1 MLQIRCR
8 ACRSFRDGN
17 RDERECTGCGRALR
31 VKNGYCRLC
40 WIQLSGGRAW
50 EGTAPPAVAALTAAG
65 VKIGHHQLFFDRMA
79 PRTGAA
85 PAARRAPRGLPP
97 AAAWAQPELPAP
109 PPARA
114 GAGPARPWPPRSA
127 SPTAS
132 PRPAAGPAR
141 SAAGSAR
148 DWPSRWTATGKART
162 SGGRG
167 PAALHAVHLSA
178 GHVAEVLRQA
188 GLLHDDR
195 RPAFDAWLDRK
206 LDGVA
211 GGIRRDAERW
221 LRTLKDGGPRSRPAA
236 SPPSTATWA
245 RHCPRCWTGR
255 HAITTSARSPATT
268 SRTTCAACTAPSAT
282 TPWWPSARC
291 SGSAC
296 SAGVIFRNPARGI
309 KVGRRPSVTVLQ
321 PLGQD
326 DIDDAVAAA
335 VTPAARLIV
344 ALAGVHAARSSTI
357 CAMLLS
363 DADPG
368 SGRLLLGGRPRPL
381 DDLTAR
387 LLRAWLEAR
396 RARWPGTAN
405 PHLLINAQT
414 ALGTG
419 PASRTWATTALRG
432 HAATIEA
439 LRVDRQ
445 LEEALATG
453 ADPLHLAAT
462 FGLDPGTAVRYASS
476 ARQLL
481 QTAAEQRTRPSPREP
496 KDRIRSR
503 KLKTPQFP
511 PTTLNPAELRGKRDS
526 CDRRGVRYPTPTR
539 GPSSSPNQRKIPR
552 HSII

>member
-1 MLQIRCR
+1 MEQIRCR

-17 RDERECTGCGRALR
+17 RDERECTGCRRALR

-40 WIQLSGGRAW
+40 WVQLSGGRAW
-50 EGTAPPAVAALTAAG
+50 EGTAAPAVAALTAAG
-65 VKIGHHQLFFDRMA
+65 VKTGHHQLFFDRMA
-79 PRTGAA
+79 PRAGAA
-85 PAARRAPRGLPP
+85 PRRPRRVLSPQ
-97 AAAWAQPELPAP
+97 AAWVQPELPAP
-109 PPARA
+109 HARPGRRPPASPSLAAAVRVADRLARA
-114 GAGPARPWPPRSA
+114 RGWSGDIRRRVCQGLAIALDGHHEGQDVAWSRALPALR
-127 SPTAS
+127 
-132 PRPAAGPAR
+132 AR
-141 SAAGSAR
+141 
-148 DWPSRWTATGKART
+148 
-162 SGGRG
+162 
-167 PAALHAVHLSA
+167 HLCA
-178 GHVAEVLRQA
+178 GHVAEVLRRA
-188 GLLHDDR
+188 GLLDDDR

-211 GGIRRDAERW
+211 DGIRRDAERW
-221 LRTLKDGGPRSRPAA
+221 LRTLKDGGPRSRPR
-236 SPPSTATWA
+236 SIATVHSHLGKALPALLDW
-245 RHCPRCWTGR
+245 
-255 HAITTSARSPATT
+255 SARYHHLREVT
-268 SRTTCAACTAPSAT
+268 RDDIQDHV
-282 TPWWPSARC
+282 RGLH
-291 SGSAC
+291 GSQRHNTLVALRSLFGSC
-296 SAGVIFRNPARGI
+296 LSAGVIFRDPARGI
-309 KVGRRPSVTVLQ
+309 KVGRRPSATVLQ
-321 PLGQD
+321 PLGQE

-335 VTPAARLIV
+335 ATPAARLIV

-357 CAMLLS
+357 CALLLS

-414 ALGTG
+414 ALDTR
-419 PASRTWATTALRG
+419 PASRTWANSALRG

-481 QTAAEQRTRPSPREP
+481 RTAAEQQDPARSPLGSPEPSGLRTS
-496 KDRIRSR
+496 SR
-503 KLKTPQFP
+503 VHPEGLGVM
-511 PTTLNPAELRGKRDS
+511 AAGKRTS
-526 CDRRGVRYPTPTR
+526 R
-539 GPSSSPNQRKIPR
+539 
-552 HSII
+552 

>member
-50 EGTAPPAVAALTAAG
+50 EGTAPPAITALAAAG
-65 VKIGHHQLFFDRMA
+65 VKTGHHQLFFDRMA

-85 PAARRAPRGLPP
+85 PAQAAPAQAAPPRPRRAFPP
-97 AAAWAQPELPAP
+97 QAAWAQPELPSP
-109 PPARA
+109 HARA
-114 GAGPARPWPPRSA
+114 GRRPPA
-127 SPTAS
+127 SPS
-132 PRPAAGPAR
+132 LAAAIRVADRLAEAR
-141 SAAGSAR
+141 GWSGEIRRRVRQGLAITLGGCQDGEDAR
-148 DWPSRWTATGKART
+148 WPQAL
-162 SGGRG
+162 
-167 PAALHAVHLSA
+167 PLLHAMHLPA

-211 GGIRRDAERW
+211 AGIRRDAERW
-221 LRTLKDGGPRSRPAA
+221 LRTLKDGGPRSRPRRI
-236 SPPSTATWA
+236 ATVHSHLGKALPALLDW
-245 RHCPRCWTGR
+245 
-255 HAITTSARSPATT
+255 SARYHHLREVT
-268 SRTTCAACTAPSAT
+268 RDDIEDH
-282 TPWWPSARC
+282 ARGLH
-291 SGSAC
+291 GSQRHNTLVALRSLFGFC
-296 SAGVIFRNPARGI
+296 LSAGVTFRNPARGI
-309 KVGRRPSVTVLQ
+309 KVGRRPSFTVLQ
-321 PLGQD
+321 PLGQE

-335 VTPAARLIV
+335 ATPAARLIV

-368 SGRLLLGGRPRPL
+368 SGRLLLGGQPRPL
-381 DDLTAR
+381 DDLTTH
-387 LLRAWLEAR
+387 LLRGWLEAR

-419 PASRTWATTALRG
+419 PASRTWACSALRG

-481 QTAAEQRTRPSPREP
+481 QTAAEQDPRPVPANPRTGSAQE
-496 KDRIRSR
+496 D
-503 KLKTPQFP
+503 
-511 PTTLNPAELRGKRDS
+511 
-526 CDRRGVRYPTPTR
+526 
-539 GPSSSPNQRKIPR
+539 
-552 HSII
+552 

>member
-1 MLQIRCR
+1 MGRTRNPARDLARSCTDCLAWGVMLQIRCR

-50 EGTAPPAVAALTAAG
+50 EGTPPPPVAALAAAG

-85 PAARRAPRGLPP
+85 PAEAAPRRPRGAVPP
-97 AAAWAQPELPAP
+97 QAAWAQPELPSPHARP
-109 PPARA
+109 GRRPPA
-114 GAGPARPWPPRSA
+114 GPSLAAAIRIADRTAEARGWSGEIRRRVRQGLAIALDGCQDGEDARWPQALP
-127 SPTAS
+127 
-132 PRPAAGPAR
+132 
-141 SAAGSAR
+141 
-148 DWPSRWTATGKART
+148 
-162 SGGRG
+162 
-167 PAALHAVHLSA
+167 ALHAMHLPA
-178 GHVAEVLRQA
+178 GHVAGVLRQA
-188 GLLHDDR
+188 GLLHDDP

-211 GGIRRDAERW
+211 AGIRRDAGHW
-221 LRTLKDGGPRSRPAA
+221 LRTLKDGGPRSRPRNIGTVHSHLAKA
-236 SPPSTATWA
+236 LPALLDW
-245 RHCPRCWTGR
+245 
-255 HAITTSARSPATT
+255 SARYHHLREVTRDDIQDHVRGLHGSQRHNALVALR
-268 SRTTCAACTAPSAT
+268 SLFGFCLA
-282 TPWWPSARC
+282 
-291 SGSAC
+291 SGT
-296 SAGVIFRNPARGI
+296 VFRNPARGI
-309 KVGRRPSVTVLQ
+309 KVGRRPSGTVLQ

-357 CAMLLS
+357 RAMLLS

-368 SGRLLLGGRPRPL
+368 SRRLLLAGRPSPL

-387 LLRAWLEAR
+387 LLRAWLEDR
-396 RARWPGTAN
+396 RTRWPGTAN
-405 PHLLINAQT
+405 PHLLVNAQT

-419 PASRTWATTALRG
+419 PASRTWIGTALRG
-432 HAATIEA
+432 HAATVEA

-462 FGLDPGTAVRYASS
+462 FGLDPGTAVRHASS

-481 QTAAEQRTRPSPREP
+481 QTPAEQQDPAGVPTNPRPGSTR
-496 KDRIRSR
+496 
-503 KLKTPQFP
+503 Q
-511 PTTLNPAELRGKRDS
+511 G
-526 CDRRGVRYPTPTR
+526 
-539 GPSSSPNQRKIPR
+539 
-552 HSII
+552 

>member
-17 RDERECTGCGRALR
+17 RDERECTGCDRTLR

-50 EGTAPPAVAALTAAG
+50 EGTAPPAVAALAAAG
-65 VKIGHHQLFFDRMA
+65 AKIGHHQLFFDKMA

-85 PAARRAPRGLPP
+85 PAQSAPRRPRRALPP
-97 AAAWAQPELPAP
+97 QASWAQPSLLTPRARP
-109 PPARA
+109 GRRPPAGPVLTAAIRIADRLAEARGWSGEIRRRVRQGLAITLDGHQEGEAVAWSRA
-114 GAGPARPWPPRSA
+114 LP
-127 SPTAS
+127 
-132 PRPAAGPAR
+132 
-141 SAAGSAR
+141 
-148 DWPSRWTATGKART
+148 
-162 SGGRG
+162 
-167 PAALHAVHLSA
+167 ALHAGHLCA

-188 GLLHDDR
+188 GLLDDDR

-206 LDGVA
+206 LGGVTA
-211 GGIRRDAERW
+211 GIRRDAERW
-221 LRTLKDGGPRSRPAA
+221 LRTLKDGGPRSRPRRI
-236 SPPSTATWA
+236 ATVHSHLGKALPALLDW
-245 RHCPRCWTGR
+245 
-255 HAITTSARSPATT
+255 SARYHHLREVT
-268 SRTTCAACTAPSAT
+268 RDDIQDHV
-282 TPWWPSARC
+282 RGLH
-291 SGSAC
+291 GSQRHNTLVALRSLFGFC
-296 SAGVIFRNPARGI
+296 LSAGVVFRNPARGI
-309 KVGRRPSVTVLQ
+309 RVGRRPSFTVPQ

-335 VTPAARLIV
+335 ATPAARLIV

-357 CAMLLS
+357 CALLLS
-363 DADPG
+363 DADLG

-387 LLRAWLEAR
+387 LLRTWLEAR

-419 PASRTWATTALRG
+419 PASRTWATTTLRG

-445 LEEALATG
+445 LEEAMATG
-453 ADPLHLAAT
+453 ADPLHLAVT

-481 QTAAEQRTRPSPREP
+481 QTAAEQQDPARSTANPRTG
-496 KDRIRSR
+496 
-503 KLKTPQFP
+503 
-511 PTTLNPAELRGKRDS
+511 TLQED
-526 CDRRGVRYPTPTR
+526 
-539 GPSSSPNQRKIPR
+539 
-552 HSII
+552 

>member
-1 MLQIRCR
+1 M
-8 ACRSFRDGN
+8 
-17 RDERECTGCGRALR
+17 
-31 VKNGYCRLC
+31 
-40 WIQLSGGRAW
+40 
-50 EGTAPPAVAALTAAG
+50 
-65 VKIGHHQLFFDRMA
+65 
-79 PRTGAA
+79 
-85 PAARRAPRGLPP
+85 
-97 AAAWAQPELPAP
+97 
-109 PPARA
+109 PARA
-114 GAGPARPWPPRSA
+114 GACRPARPWPPRSA

-132 PRPAAGPAR
+132 PRPAGGPAR
-141 SAAGSAR
+141 SGAGSAR
-148 DWPSRWTATGKART
+148 DWPSRWTATTKART
-162 SGGRG
+162 SRG
-167 PAALHAVHLSA
+167 HGHCPRCRARHLCA

-188 GLLHDDR
+188 GLLDDDR

-206 LDGVA
+206 LDGVTA
-211 GGIRRDAERW
+211 GIRRDAERW
-221 LRTLKDGGPRSRPAA
+221 LRTLKDGGPRSRP
-236 SPPSTATWA
+236 SRIATVHSHLGKALPALLDW
-245 RHCPRCWTGR
+245 
-255 HAITTSARSPATT
+255 SARYHHLREVTRDDIQDHVRGLHGPQRHNALVALRSLFGF
-268 SRTTCAACTAPSAT
+268 CL
-282 TPWWPSARC
+282 
-291 SGSAC
+291 

-309 KVGRRPSVTVLQ
+309 KVGRRPSATVLQ
-321 PLGQD
+321 PLGQE

-335 VTPAARLIV
+335 ATPAARLIV

-357 CAMLLS
+357 CALLLS

-387 LLRAWLEAR
+387 LLRTWLETR

-419 PASRTWATTALRG
+419 PASRTWANSALRG

-481 QTAAEQRTRPSPREP
+481 QTAAEQQDPARSPANPRTGSAQE
-496 KDRIRSR
+496 D
-503 KLKTPQFP
+503 
-511 PTTLNPAELRGKRDS
+511 
-526 CDRRGVRYPTPTR
+526 
-539 GPSSSPNQRKIPR
+539 
-552 HSII
+552 